1 MACFANGYS
10 VRRLG
15 NRVRITKA
23 RGEIPSICV
32 ISVVSAHSG
41 KFDVRKR
48 KTASIPGEAKVQILH
63 YAPKPK
69 ESAISLQSHEE
80 RKRRERRGGCENFG
94 GLMSSV
100 KRL

>member
-1 MACFANGYS
+1 MPKD
-10 VRRLG
+10 VRSIRY
-15 NRVRITKA
+15 VTKRR

-41 KFDVRKR
+41 KFDVRER

-80 RKRRERRGGCENFG
+80 RKRRERRGGCEK
-94 GLMSSV
+94 LRKV
-100 KRL
+100 DE